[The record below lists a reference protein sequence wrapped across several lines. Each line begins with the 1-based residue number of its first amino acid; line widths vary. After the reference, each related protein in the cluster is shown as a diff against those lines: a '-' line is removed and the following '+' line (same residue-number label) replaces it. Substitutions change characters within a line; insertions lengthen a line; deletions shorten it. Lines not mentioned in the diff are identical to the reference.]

1 MGRGADEMGMID
13 RGEVILPVSRNALLR
28 RNNTK
33 SRNTIM
39 KGLSRVENQLI
50 RIYLRRFYVRTYGL
64 FKQSYHCSIIA
75 VRF

>member
-28 RNNTK
+28 RGNTK

-39 KGLSRVENQLI
+39 KGLGRVENQLI
-50 RIYLRRFYVRTYGL
+50 CTYLERLYVRTV
-64 FKQSYHCSIIA
+64 SSSSHIIA
-75 VRF
+75 V

>member
-28 RNNTK
+28 RSNTK

-39 KGLSRVENQLI
+39 KGLGRVENQLI
-50 RIYLRRFYVRTYGL
+50 RTYLERLYVRTV
-64 FKQSYHCSIIA
+64 SSSSHIIA
-75 VRF
+75 V

>member
-28 RNNTK
+28 RGNTK

-39 KGLSRVENQLI
+39 KGLGRVENQLI
-50 RIYLRRFYVRTYGL
+50 RTYLRRLYVRTV
-64 FKQSYHCSIIA
+64 SSSSHVIA
-75 VRF
+75 V

>member
-28 RNNTK
+28 RSNTK

-39 KGLSRVENQLI
+39 KGLGRVENQLI
-50 RIYLRRFYVRTYGL
+50 RTYLRRLYVRTV
-64 FKQSYHCSIIA
+64 SSSSHIIA
-75 VRF
+75 V